1 MILSRV
7 ATIFLF
13 FLASYLSCYAADTIY
28 VCNGTVQEFG
38 VPNSSGSTY
47 FWEVD
52 NSSVASI
59 VSGSNSELVTIKINS
74 ADIFKLFVTET
85 DINGCIG
92 ADSIVVI
99 AHSLPNPIIISDEV
113 NLCDGDSVLI
123 ELNFDAS
130 FNSFLWNNNDTEIFT
145 YASDAGSF
153 FVTVTD
159 TNGCS
164 KASNSIDVNVYSDVM
179 ADFSIYGTCISQPSL
194 FINQSIYDS
203 EQLSQIYWNI
213 EGNYFSGDSI
223 YYIFNEVGLYNI
235 SLGIQTYESCFD
247 SVSKSVKINANPVA
261 DFAYSPKDVSI
272 LNPQVNFFNNSIN
285 AYPLSW
291 DFGDDSFD
299 ISANPV
305 HAYSDPGIYDVLL
318 VVSDSNQCIDSIYKE
333 VIVYY
338 DFILHVPNAFTPND
352 DSDNDVF
359 GVEGIR
365 MEKYQSFELIIFN
378 SWGEKVY
385 QTNDISKPWD
395 GGDNPADVY
404 TWLLVIEDELGQI
417 RKRNGLV
424 NLIR

>member
-1 MILSRV
+1 MILSRI
-7 ATIFLF
+7 AIIFLF
-13 FLASYLSCYAADTIY
+13 SLVSCLSLYAEDTIY

-38 VPNSSGSTY
+38 VPISSGSTY
-47 FWEVD
+47 SWEVD
-52 NSSVASI
+52 NTSVASI
-59 VSGSNSELVTIKINS
+59 ISGSNSELVTIQINS

-85 DINGCIG
+85 DVNGCSG

-99 AHSLPNPIIISDEV
+99 AYSLPNPIIISDEV
-113 NLCDGDSVLI
+113 NICDGDSVLI
-123 ELNFDAS
+123 ELNFDPS
-130 FNSFLWNNNDTEIFT
+130 FNSFLWNNNDTDLLT
-145 YASDAGSF
+145 YASDSGSF

-164 KASNSIDVNVYSDVM
+164 KASNIINVNIYSDVI
-179 ADFSIYGTCISQPSL
+179 ADFSVHGTCISQPSL

-223 YYIFNEVGLYNI
+223 YYIFDAVGLHNV
-235 SLGIQTYESCFD
+235 SLGIQTLEACFD
-247 SVSKSVKINANPVA
+247 SISKTVKINDNPLA
-261 DFAYSPKDVSI
+261 DFDYSPKDVSI
-272 LNPQVNFFNNSIN
+272 LNPQVNFFNTSIN
-285 AYPLSW
+285 ALPLSW
-291 DFGDDSFD
+291 DFGDNSFD

-305 HAYSDPGIYDVLL
+305 HTYSAPGIYDVLL
-318 VVSDSNQCIDSIYKE
+318 VVLDSNQCIDSIYKE

-338 DFILHVPNAFTPND
+338 DFILHVPNAFTPNE

-359 GVEGIR
+359 GAQGIR

-404 TWLLVIEDELGQI
+404 TWLIVIEDELGQI
-417 RKRNGLV
+417 RKRNGIV

>member
-1 MILSRV
+1 MLQILFMFVMEQYKSRC
-7 ATIFLF
+7 L
-13 FLASYLSCYAADTIY
+13 
-28 VCNGTVQEFG
+28 N
-38 VPNSSGSTY
+38 PSGSTY

-52 NSSVASI
+52 NSSIASI

-213 EGNYFSGDSI
+213 EGIISGDSI

-247 SVSKSVKINANPVA
+247 SASKSVKINANPVA
-261 DFAYSPKDVSI
+261 DFAYTPKDVSI
-272 LNPQVNFFNNSIN
+272 LNPQVNFFNNSI
-285 AYPLSW
+285 
-291 DFGDDSFD
+291 
-299 ISANPV
+299 
-305 HAYSDPGIYDVLL
+305 
-318 VVSDSNQCIDSIYKE
+318 
-333 VIVYY
+333 
-338 DFILHVPNAFTPND
+338 
-352 DSDNDVF
+352 
-359 GVEGIR
+359 
-365 MEKYQSFELIIFN
+365 MLIH
-378 SWGEKVY
+378 
-385 QTNDISKPWD
+385 
-395 GGDNPADVY
+395 
-404 TWLLVIEDELGQI
+404 
-417 RKRNGLV
+417 
-424 NLIR
+424 